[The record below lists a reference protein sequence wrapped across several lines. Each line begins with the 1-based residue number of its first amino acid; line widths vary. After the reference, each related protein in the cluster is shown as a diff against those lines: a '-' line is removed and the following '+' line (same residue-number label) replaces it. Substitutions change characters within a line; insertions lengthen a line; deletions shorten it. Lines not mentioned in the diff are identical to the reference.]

1 MTWSTLQDKA
11 RAMGFE
17 LACHE
22 NARSTP
28 PGGGAW
34 FRVGS
39 YAHGAPLWAQ
49 ATTAQARAMSPVSA
63 AAMLSTYSEHVETM
77 GDYDED
83 FHAAL
88 APVRAALDN
97 PDHGRMPA

>member
-1 MTWSTLQDKA
+1 MTWTTLHHEA
-11 RAMGFE
+11 RQMGFE
-17 LACHE
+17 LACH
-22 NARSTP
+22 ATAASSRPDGT
-28 PGGGAW
+28 W
-34 FRVGS
+34 VRIGS
-39 YAHGAPLWAQ
+39 FDQLAELWAQ
-49 ATTAQARAMSPVSA
+49 PQTEQARALSPTRIAALISA
-63 AAMLSTYSEHVETM
+63 CSDHVATI

>member
-22 NARSTP
+22 NARLTP
-28 PGGGAW
+28 PGGDAW

-39 YAHGAPLWAQ
+39 FAHGAPLWAQ
-49 ATTAQARAMSPVSA
+49 ATTAQARALSPSRA
-63 AAMLSTYSEHVETM
+63 AAMLSTCSDHVETM

>member
-22 NARSTP
+22 NARLTP
-28 PGGGAW
+28 PGGDAW

-49 ATTAQARAMSPVSA
+49 ARAMRLMSS
-63 AAMLSTYSEHVETM
+63 SEPLPSM
-77 GDYDED
+77 MSKPLG
-83 FHAAL
+83 
-88 APVRAALDN
+88 
-97 PDHGRMPA
+97 MPA